1 MSAGLEGD
9 TILALR
15 RLRRHL
21 TVWRLLAVAAFA
33 LAIFMTVRGETGG
46 FSSGPHVAAVEVE
59 GIILK
64 DPDMLAMFEEIG
76 DDPDVVALIVNISS
90 PGGTFGGGEAFFKVL
105 RKISGTKPVVAIMGD
120 MATSGAYM
128 TAIAADRIYASRGT
142 ITGSIGVIMQSANIT
157 GLLDKLGI
165 EPEIIKSGPSK
176 AVPNPMED
184 LTLNSRAQ
192 LQDIIDELQG
202 MFLQMV
208 SDRRGQSVEELRAII
223 GDGRIMTGTTAAKAG
238 LIDEVGDENDAR
250 LWLQTTH
257 EVSTDLPVIEW
268 AIQDPIAW
276 WREAGAS
283 LSTVI
288 FGKSLLSER
297 LTLDGILALWHPSLN
312 E

>member
-1 MSAGLEGD
+1 MSSGLEGD

-15 RLRRHL
+15 KLRRHL
-21 TVWRLLAVAAFA
+21 TVWRVLAIAAFA

-46 FSSGPHVAAVEVE
+46 LASGPHVAAVEVE

-64 DPDMLAMFEEIG
+64 DPDMLEMLEEIAN
-76 DDPDVVALIVNISS
+76 DPDVEALIVNISS
-90 PGGTFGGGEAFFKVL
+90 PGGTFGGGEAYFKAL
-105 RKISGTKPVVAIMGD
+105 RKISDTKPVVAIMGD

-142 ITGSIGVIMQSANIT
+142 VTGSIGVIMQSANIT

-165 EPEIIKSGPSK
+165 APEIIKSGPSK

-184 LTLNSRAQ
+184 LTPNSRAQ
-192 LQDIIDELQG
+192 LQGIIDELQT
-202 MFLQMV
+202 MFLLMV
-208 SDRRGQSVEELRAII
+208 SDRRSKSVDELRTII

-250 LWLQTTH
+250 FWLQSTH

-268 AIQDPIAW
+268 VIEDPIAW

-283 LSTVI
+283 MSTAI

-297 LTLDGILALWHPSLN
+297 LRLDGILALWHPSLD

>member
-1 MSAGLEGD
+1 MKAGLEGD

-21 TVWRLLAVAAFA
+21 TVWRLLTVVGFA
-33 LAIFMTVRGETGG
+33 LAIFMTIRSETGL
-46 FSSGPHVAAVEVE
+46 SSGSHVAAVEVE

-64 DPDMLAMFEEIG
+64 DPDMLAMFEEIA
-76 DDPDVVALIVNISS
+76 DDPDVAALIVNISS
-90 PGGTFGGGEAFFKVL
+90 PGGTFGGGEAYFKAL
-105 RKISGTKPVVAIMGD
+105 RRISNTKPVVAIMGD

-157 GLLDKLGI
+157 GLLDKLGVT
-165 EPEIIKSGPSK
+165 PEIIKSGPSK
-176 AVPNPMED
+176 AVPNPMEE
-184 LTLNSRAQ
+184 LTPNSRAQ
-192 LQDIIDELQG
+192 LQDIINELQT

-208 SDRRGQSVEELRAII
+208 SDRRAKSVDELRSII
-223 GDGRIMTGTTAAKAG
+223 GDGRIMTGTSAADVG

-257 EVSTDLPVIEW
+257 NVSTELPVIEW
-268 AIQDPIAW
+268 AIEDPIAW
-276 WREAGAS
+276 WREAGVS
-283 LSTVI
+283 MSTAI

-297 LTLDGILALWHPSLN
+297 LTLDGILALWHPSFS

>member
-1 MSAGLEGD
+1 MSSGLEGD

-15 RLRRHL
+15 KLRRHL
-21 TVWRLLAVAAFA
+21 TVWRLLTVVGFA
-33 LAIFMTVRGETGG
+33 LAIFMTVRGDTGL
-46 FSSGPHVAAVEVE
+46 SSEPHVATVEVE

-64 DPDMLAMFEEIG
+64 DPDMLAMFDEIA
-76 DDPDVVALIVNISS
+76 DDTDVAALIVHISS
-90 PGGTFGGGEAFFKVL
+90 PGGTFGGGEAYFKAL
-105 RKISGTKPVVAIMGD
+105 RNISNNKPVIAIMGD

-157 GLLDKLGI
+157 GLLDKLGVT
-165 EPEIIKSGPSK
+165 PEIIKSGPSK

-184 LTLNSRAQ
+184 LTPNSRAQ
-192 LQDIIDELQG
+192 LQDIINELQT

-208 SDRRGQSVEELRAII
+208 STRRDKSVDELQAII
-223 GDGRIMTGTTAAKAG
+223 GDGRIMTGTSAANVG
-238 LIDEVGDENDAR
+238 LIDAIGDENDAR

-257 EVSTDLPVIEW
+257 DVSTDLPVIEW

-283 LSTVI
+283 MSTAI

-297 LTLDGILALWHPSLN
+297 LRLDGILALWHPSFS

>member
-1 MSAGLEGD
+1 MSAGIEGD
-9 TILALR
+9 TILTLR

-21 TVWRLLAVAAFA
+21 TVWRLLALVGFA
-33 LAIFMTVRGETGG
+33 LAIFVTVQNSAGITDGD
-46 FSSGPHVAAVEVE
+46 HVAAVEVE
-59 GIILK
+59 GVILK

-76 DDPDVVALIVNISS
+76 DDPEVKALIVNISS
-90 PGGTFGGGEAFFKVL
+90 PGGTFGGGEAYFKVL
-105 RKISGTKPVVAIMGD
+105 RKVANNKPVVAIMGE

-142 ITGSIGVIMQSANIT
+142 ITGSIGVIMQSANVT

-165 EPEIIKSGPSK
+165 EPETIKSGPSK

-184 LTLNSRAQ
+184 LTPTARQQ
-192 LQDIIDELQG
+192 LQDIIDELQT
-202 MFLQMV
+202 MFLEMV
-208 SDRRGQSVEELRAII
+208 SDRRGKSVDQLRGIV
-223 GDGRIMTGTTAAKAG
+223 GDGRIMTGTTAAGAG
-238 LIDEVGDENDAR
+238 LIDQVGDENDAR

-257 EVSTDLPVIEW
+257 DVSTDLPVIEW
-268 AIQDPIAW
+268 AIEDPIAW

-283 LSTVI
+283 MSAAI

-297 LTLDGILALWHPSLN
+297 LRLDGILALWHPSLN

>member
-1 MSAGLEGD
+1 MSPGLEGD
-9 TILALR
+9 TILALPK
-15 RLRRHL
+15 LRRHL
-21 TVWRLLAVAAFA
+21 TVWRLLTVVGFA
-33 LAIFMTVRGETGG
+33 LAIFMTIRGETGL
-46 FSSGPHVAAVEVE
+46 SSGPHVAAVEVE

-64 DPDMLAMFEEIG
+64 DPDMLAMFDEIA
-76 DDPDVVALIVNISS
+76 DDPDVEALIVNISS
-90 PGGTFGGGEAFFKVL
+90 PGGTFGGGEAYFKAL
-105 RKISGTKPVVAIMGD
+105 RNISNNKPVVAIMGD

-157 GLLDKLGI
+157 GLLDKLGVT
-165 EPEIIKSGPSK
+165 PEIIKSGPSK
-176 AVPNPMED
+176 AVPNPMEE
-184 LTLNSRAQ
+184 LTPNSRAQ
-192 LQDIIDELQG
+192 LQDIINELQT

-208 SDRRGQSVEELRAII
+208 SSRRDKTVDELRAVI
-223 GDGRIMTGTTAAKAG
+223 GDGRIMTGTSAADVG

-257 EVSTDLPVIEW
+257 DVSTDLPVIEW
-268 AIQDPIAW
+268 AIEDPIAW

-283 LSTVI
+283 MSTAI

-297 LTLDGILALWHPSLN
+297 LTLDGILALWHPSFN